1 MLLSLDDN
9 GVIVKPIFKVKL
21 KLEFVFARR
30 SVCSVYILEVCVL

>member
-30 SVCSVYILEVCVL
+30 SVWGGVNIFLPLL